1 MMTARVL
8 IGGLKVTVQGPS
20 RVDVQSTDKGD
31 GTCLCQYTP
40 TAPGE
45 YQIEIFHDSKP
56 LNGSPFTPKIQD
68 PFNQLNQS
76 PMSQAP
82 GYGAPQ
88 RPGKGLGPK
97 GPGVGTPGSDPVPEV
112 GESTPCQ
119 VKVAPDNLQP
129 GQILPE
135 HCLAADVTTPLKNKA
150 KPKLR
155 GNDDGTFA
163 LDYVPTELG
172 KHQLN
177 VKQNGNEIKG

>member
-1 MMTARVL
+1 M
-8 IGGLKVTVQGPS
+8 KVTVQGPS
-20 RVDVQSTDKGD
+20 RVDVQCTDKGD

-40 TAPGE
+40 TVPGE
-45 YQIEIFHDSKP
+45 YQIDIFHDGKP
-56 LNGSPFTPKIQD
+56 LHGSPFFPKIQD
-68 PFNQLNQS
+68 PFNQVPQS

-82 GYGAPQ
+82 AFGTPQ
-88 RPGKGLGPK
+88 RSSTGPK
-97 GPGVGTPGSDPVPEV
+97 GPGASTTGTPGSERVPEV

-119 VKVAPDNLQP
+119 VKVAPDNIHP

-135 HCLAADVTTPLKNKA
+135 QSMTGEVTTPLKNKA

-155 GNDDGTFA
+155 VKDDGTFA

-172 KHQLN
+172 KHQLH